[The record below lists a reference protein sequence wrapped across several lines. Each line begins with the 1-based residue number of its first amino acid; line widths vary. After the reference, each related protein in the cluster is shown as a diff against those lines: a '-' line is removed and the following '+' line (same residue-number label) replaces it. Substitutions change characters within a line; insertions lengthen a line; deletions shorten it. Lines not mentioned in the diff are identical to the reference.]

1 MKKATWFRVIR
12 TANADQAVARSP
24 GRSCGGATMKR
35 MISIGLAACL
45 LAAPAAGQE
54 QGRKKRDPFRSLLVT
69 TRGKPSQPR
78 PPENRPPGPAGLL
91 ISEIRLAGLATGVD
105 KEPIAVVYG
114 NTDMAYFLREGDKV
128 YDGFLKEITKE
139 GAKFVRVI
147 KDDSRANHQE
157 VFLPLYSPARG
168 QSRRR

>member
-1 MKKATWFRVIR
+1 MKRAMWFGEDR
-12 TANADQAVARSP
+12 TASGDQIAAGSR
-24 GRSCGGATMKR
+24 GGATAKR
-35 MISIGLAACL
+35 MISLGLAACL
-45 LAAPAAGQE
+45 LAASAVGQDQE
-54 QGRKKRDPFRSLLVT
+54 EKRKKRDPFKSLLAPIK
-69 TRGKPSQPR
+69 GKPSQSR

-91 ISEIRLAGLATGVD
+91 ISEIRLAGLATDVD
-105 KEPIAVVYG
+105 KKPIAIVYG
-114 NTDMAYFLREGDKV
+114 NTDMAYFLREGDRV
-128 YDGFLKEITKE
+128 YDGFLKEITGE